1 MSMFA
6 VDPSKNTLSEETTRP
21 VREGEYAVS
30 PRTARIL
37 AFIPRRAAL
46 TDEILETLAYSQMSE
61 ETFAEEWDSPE
72 DAIYNDLQ

>member
-1 MSMFA
+1 MTMFA
-6 VDPSKNTLSEETTRP
+6 VDPSKNTLSEEATCP

-30 PRTARIL
+30 PPTALIL
-37 AFIPRRAAL
+37 AFISRRVAL

-61 ETFAEEWDSPE
+61 ETFAEEWDGPE